1 VGVGI
6 GVEVGIGVDVEVG
19 IGVDV
24 DVGVEVGVGLSNG
37 PMPQLRSNSILIANA
52 IANFTLLC
60 VFIVLLWLSRA
71 HPAATQV
78 RRITL

>member
-1 VGVGI
+1 VDVGTGVDV
-6 GVEVGIGVDVEVG
+6 GVEVGIGVN
-19 IGVDV
+19 V
-24 DVGVEVGVGLSNG
+24 DVGVDVGVGLSNG

-52 IANFTLLC
+52 SANFNLLR

-78 RRITL
+78 RRILI